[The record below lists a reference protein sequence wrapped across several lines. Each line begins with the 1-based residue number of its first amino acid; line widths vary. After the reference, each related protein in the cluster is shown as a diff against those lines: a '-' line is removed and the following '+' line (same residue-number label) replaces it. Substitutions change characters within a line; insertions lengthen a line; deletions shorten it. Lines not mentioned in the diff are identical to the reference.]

1 MDDPLA
7 TYLDDHL
14 AGSKLAAD
22 LLSALQEKNKRASL
36 GEFARQMLAE
46 VESDRA
52 VLQSLIDRIGSASS
66 PAKHAVAWL
75 GEKVSR
81 LKLSSGN
88 GLGTFEALEML
99 ELGVTG
105 KLLMWRALA
114 IAAVQDA
121 RLRDVNFDELAH
133 RAQSQQMKLEERRL
147 EIAVPALVVPHA
159 TPSGQH

>member
-1 MDDPLA
+1 MEDTLA
-7 TYLDDHL
+7 IYLDDHL

-22 LLSALQEKNKRASL
+22 LLTALQEKNKGSRL
-36 GEFARQMLAE
+36 GEFAREMLAG

-52 VLQSLIDRIGSASS
+52 VLQSLIDRVDTGSS

-75 GEKVSR
+75 GEKLSR
-81 LKLSSGN
+81 LKLSSFD
-88 GLGTFEALEML
+88 GLGTFEALELL

-114 IAAVQDA
+114 LAAVQDA
-121 RLRDVNFDELAH
+121 RLRGFNFDELAG

-147 EIAVPALVVPHA
+147 EIAAPALAVTKA
-159 TPSGQH
+159 TPSGPR